1 MFKKN
6 KSLEEV
12 LVEINNEIEQ
22 KASLEL
28 LKEKLFVKKYLLEG
42 MPEENQDLEELFII
56 DSEIE
61 KIEL

>member
-1 MFKKN
+1 
-6 KSLEEV
+6 
-12 LVEINNEIEQ
+12 
-22 KASLEL
+22 

-42 MPEENQDLEELFII
+42 MPEENQDLEELFLI